1 MKRRKF
7 LLTTAAA
14 AASTAFA
21 KAQSVAP
28 RTGRRVTLLH
38 MADTHAQLETHP
50 DYMPGEQPEIQQM
63 GGFAR
68 LKTAIERERASAA
81 VRIFWSIA
89 ATPCRA
95 PDPRRGARAKWC
107 SSR

>member
-1 MKRRKF
+1 M
-7 LLTTAAA
+7 TTAAA
-14 AASTAFA
+14 ALATQPLVR
-21 KAQSVAP
+21 AQSPAP

-68 LKTAIERERASAA
+68 LEDGDR
-81 VRIFWSIA
+81 
-89 ATPCRA
+89 
-95 PDPRRGARAKWC
+95 ARARQRGR
-107 SSR
+107 SAFSGR